1 MEIDSWVEAC
11 RIGGTY
17 QSDHEVTELWVE
29 VTETCGTCQSD
40 REEIDLWVEVTD
52 ACQADRARVE
62 LLSSGAVRSVIC
74 EEIVLAPTW
83 YVHGVGQ
90 ILLPA
95 ISHVEQK
102 GHEQWTCHYAAAR

>member
-1 MEIDSWVEAC
+1 MEAS
-11 RIGGTY
+11 RTYGTY

-29 VTETCGTCQSD
+29 VIETCGTCQSD

-52 ACQADRARVE
+52 ACQADRVGVE
-62 LLSSGAVRSVIC
+62 LLSSGVVHSVSY

-83 YVHGVGQ
+83 YVHVVGQ

-95 ISHVEQK
+95 TSHVEQK
-102 GHEQWTCHYAAAR
+102 GHEQWICYYAAAR